1 MHETALFFLYCFTNL
16 GTIKIEDMFI
26 KILLL
31 SIGLVALAFI
41 GFGIN
46 ILFKKNGRFPEG
58 SVGKNKA
65 LRERKIYCM
74 KTEQKLID
82 QQIKAEN
89 DSICSC

>member
-1 MHETALFFLYCFTNL
+1 
-16 GTIKIEDMFI
+16 MFI

-31 SIGLVALAFI
+31 SVGLVAIAFF

-46 ILFKKNGRFPEG
+46 ILLKKNGHFPEG

-65 LRERKIYCM
+65 LREKKIYCM

-82 QQIKAEN
+82 KQIRAEK

>member
-1 MHETALFFLYCFTNL
+1 
-16 GTIKIEDMFI
+16 MFA

-31 SIGLVALAFI
+31 SIGLVAIAFI

-46 ILFKKNGRFPEG
+46 VLFKKNGQFPDG

-65 LRERKIYCM
+65 LRDKKVYCM

-82 QQIKAEN
+82 KQIKAGS